1 MSEEA
6 ETDRKG
12 RDLSLGRGLG
22 RAGAEPDE
30 GRGCRHDRTM
40 GRGLTTWGLDW
51 GRDRT
56 TGRGLFMWG
65 WVGGVV
71 A

>member
-1 MSEEA
+1 MREEA

-40 GRGLTTWGLDW
+40 GRGLIHLGVGL
-51 GRDRT
+51 G
-56 TGRGLFMWG
+56 
-65 WVGGVV
+65 